1 MKKRSSIIAFLLTV
15 SILFSYS
22 TNLFAESP
30 SSMGTEE
37 FSEETQVLPES
48 ESTPEIEVEDSL
60 PTEISGQE
68 SEPLP
73 TDDQS
78 AATTLVDYVYI
89 DEFTIVPPLTQNIV
103 VGFSSDF
110 PVESATLYYK
120 INASEHEWSMPS
132 SLIVDNAALFTRDFS
147 ENDEKGTYQ
156 LTRISYFADGIETF
170 VSFSD
175 ISIDSSFQVEA
186 LEKMPETDGVTA
198 NVYTLDDNGN
208 VKEAS
213 GDVQSAIDSIIED
226 QPVPSD
232 GMGLFAAPPLVVA
245 INAGHA
251 SNFPGASGHGM
262 KEEDLT
268 LKIAQYCKA
277 ELETYANVTVLMVR
291 PGPNAPF
298 PVIPVPGQSPA
309 ITDIMQRLDWAK
321 EHGTVLYLD
330 LHLNAG
336 SYSAVGAEV
345 YYPNENYNAA
355 IGQEGKEVATKIV
368 NQLAALGLNN
378 RGAKIRNSEDNS
390 LYEDG
395 SLKDYYATISG
406 AKIRGFIGL
415 LVEHAFLSTA
425 SDAEKLKDEN
435 FLKQLGVADAVAVA
449 EKYGLQKRLPN
460 GNSVEI
466 TEVEMEQNE
475 IAGTIDVMV
484 SGIDLN
490 PTWVSNVKLSIWTE
504 VNGQD
509 DLRVVTPVYD
519 SKTGT
524 YNYTIDAK
532 DHNNETGKYI
542 VFTEVTPK
550 NSTAVLTNSSS
561 IVLQE
566 VSITIH
572 SPQVAANQLSVSS
585 KVSVEN
591 SQSIASLTFAVWS
604 DKNGQDDIKW
614 YPGVKSGNDYTA
626 QIDIQNHKTDGNY
639 SVHIYARLTN
649 GTQKIIGNTT
659 FSIAAPVLQI
669 SIENSHNNGTFDITV
684 SSDSPSGI
692 TSVRVPVWTNFGG
705 QDDLRWYD
713 AIKQA
718 DGTFTVTIFTANHKF
733 EAGLYHVHAYAI
745 AGNGISFAA
754 AKTTT
759 ISETTT
765 TFQASVVNQADSI
778 FTIGAQISLP
788 MIYENNLK
796 NVHFAVWSIEN
807 GQDDLVWYNGVKSEN
822 VYFATVDIKNHKTT
836 GDYLVHTY
844 ALLANG
850 TRVFIGDTSFSVS
863 APTVSVSVENIDSSR
878 GSFDVVATVSSASGV
893 SSVLMPVWTASNGQ
907 DDLRW
912 YTAQK
917 QTDGTYKITVQAAN
931 HKYEGGTY
939 IVHTY
944 ATAGN
949 GIQAVAG
956 NSANMSLQTTVS
968 PTLSNQS
975 DTIFMASIPNVPMP
989 YAGQTK
995 AVYFATWSIENGQDD
1010 IVWYNGTKSGES
1022 YSAQINIRNHKTAG
1036 NYVIHMYALL
1046 ANGMRV
1052 FIGETSFSIAPPT
1065 VSVSVGE
1072 VDTSR
1077 GSFDVIA
1084 TVSSVSGVSSVL
1096 MPVWTES
1103 GGQDDLRWYTA
1114 EKQTD
1119 GTYKITVQAANHKYE
1134 SGTYIVHTYATAGNG
1149 VQAATGNSANM
1160 SFQTTVSPTLSNQ
1173 SDTIFMASIPNVP
1186 MPYAGQTKAV
1196 YFATWSIEN
1205 GQDDIVWY
1213 NGTKSGEGYS
1223 AQINIRNHKTAGNY
1237 VIHMYA
1243 LLANGMRVFIGET
1256 SFSVAPPSLS
1266 VSVGDFDVEKGT
1278 FDVVATVNS
1287 TSGVASVSIPVWTVS
1302 GGQDDITWYEAQRQA
1317 NGTYKTTININNHKY
1332 ESGSYIIHAYAT
1344 TGNGIRLS
1352 AGSEKSISFSS
1363 PSATV
1368 SLTDKKS
1375 DQSIFTVKAQ
1385 MLLPAVYENN
1395 LKNVFFAVWS
1405 IENGQDDLIW
1415 YTGSLQGS
1423 GNYFADI
1430 FIANHASRG
1439 TYAVHTYIEMQNGMK
1454 FALSSDSFSATP
1466 AIAVGNTAFSPSSKT
1481 FSIIVQPFG
1490 VELKEV
1496 LIPVWTKTNGQDDLW
1511 WYGAQRQAD
1520 GKYVVTVNIS
1530 NHNYEFGQYEV
1541 HVYVQQ
1547 LSGASSTFI
1556 AQSVPVQFLQGNS
1569 NQVNF
1574 INSVAGPAMNAAG
1587 QQNLY
1592 PSVMI
1597 AQACLET
1604 GYGTSALSKPPIYN
1618 LFGIKGSYNGQYTE
1632 IQTSEYINNTWI
1644 TVTASFKKYP
1654 SYQESFYDNADKL
1667 RNGITSDRF
1676 FYSGT
1681 WRERTTSYRDA
1692 TAWLTGR
1699 YATDPNYANKLNAI
1713 IEMYNLTMFD

>member
-504 VNGQD
+504 ANGQD
-509 DLRVVTPVYD
+509 DLRVVTPIYD

-863 APTVSVSVENIDSSR
+863 APTVSVSVENI
-878 GSFDVVATVSSASGV
+878 
-893 SSVLMPVWTASNGQ
+893 
-907 DDLRW
+907 
-912 YTAQK
+912 
-917 QTDGTYKITVQAAN
+917 
-931 HKYEGGTY
+931 
-939 IVHTY
+939 
-944 ATAGN
+944 
-949 GIQAVAG
+949 
-956 NSANMSLQTTVS
+956 
-968 PTLSNQS
+968 
-975 DTIFMASIPNVPMP
+975 
-989 YAGQTK
+989 
-995 AVYFATWSIENGQDD
+995 
-1010 IVWYNGTKSGES
+1010 
-1022 YSAQINIRNHKTAG
+1022 
-1036 NYVIHMYALL
+1036 
-1046 ANGMRV
+1046 
-1052 FIGETSFSIAPPT
+1052 
-1065 VSVSVGE
+1065 
-1072 VDTSR
+1072 DTSR